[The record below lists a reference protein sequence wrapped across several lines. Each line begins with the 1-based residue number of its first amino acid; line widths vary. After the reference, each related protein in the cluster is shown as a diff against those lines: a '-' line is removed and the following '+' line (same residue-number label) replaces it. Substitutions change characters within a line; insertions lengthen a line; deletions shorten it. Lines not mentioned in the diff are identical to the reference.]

1 MLLPYTIEAEVLNN
15 IFIIFGFSTISRP
28 RTWLKIQLDK
38 YEYLRPQLGYFGH
51 VIIVDAVKLKHFKEL
66 TNQTE
71 TCSFLEVTDCYRKI
85 IRNFAKIAIA
95 VTDLKEKTKSF
106 VYIDHEQ
113 VVFGTLK
120 LVGIKV
126 LQV

>member
-1 MLLPYTIEAEVLNN
+1 
-15 IFIIFGFSTISRP
+15 
-28 RTWLKIQLDK
+28 
-38 YEYLRPQLGYFGH
+38 
-51 VIIVDAVKLKHFKEL
+51 VDAVKLKHFKEL